1 LNLISLLVS
10 AIALVLV
17 IEGLLPFMNPGL
29 WRRVFERAVRMTDG
43 QIRMLGLTSLV
54 IGVAVLLLFGP

>member
-1 LNLISLLVS
+1 MATLVVL

-17 IEGLLPFMNPGL
+17 IEGALPFVNPGL
-29 WRRVFERAVRMTDG
+29 WRRVFERALQMTDG

-54 IGVAVLLLFGP
+54 VGVAVLLAFGP

>member
-1 LNLISLLVS
+1 VLTLIVLSF
-10 AIALVLV
+10 ALVLV

-29 WRRVFERAVRMTDG
+29 WRRFFERALQMTDG

-54 IGVAVLLLFGP
+54 VGVAVLLLFGP

>member
-1 LNLISLLVS
+1 LLSLLVS
-10 AIALVLV
+10 AVALVLV
-17 IEGLLPFMNPGL
+17 IEGLLPFVNPGL
-29 WRRVFERAVRMTDG
+29 WRRVFERALRMTDG

>member
-1 LNLISLLVS
+1 VLQLVVL
-10 AIALVLV
+10 AVALVLV

-29 WRRVFERAVRMTDG
+29 WRRVFERAVQMTDG
-43 QIRMLGLTSLV
+43 KIRMLGLTSLV

>member
-1 LNLISLLVS
+1 MFTLIVL
-10 AIALVLV
+10 AFALVLV

-29 WRRVFERAVRMTDG
+29 WRRVFEKALQMTDG

-54 IGVAVLLLFGP
+54 LGVAVLLLFGP